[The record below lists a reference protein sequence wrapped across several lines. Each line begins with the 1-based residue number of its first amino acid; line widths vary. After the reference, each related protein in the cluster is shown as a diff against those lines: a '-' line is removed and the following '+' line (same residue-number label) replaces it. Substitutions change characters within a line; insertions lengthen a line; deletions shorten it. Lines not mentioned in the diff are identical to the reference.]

1 MEIVRSIFRLILA
14 KRRICQ
20 GRNVRKR
27 TVPCG
32 DVGM

>member
-1 MEIVRSIFRLILA
+1 MFRLIQA

-20 GRNVRKR
+20 GRNVLKK

-32 DVGM
+32 DVGI